1 MAKLSATTYAG
12 LAEVLGNRDHVTIGK
27 NTVAR
32 YDDDDIVV
40 SLHGHDIV
48 RLDPAAEQVS
58 FTLAGWD
65 TVTTRQRVNS
75 FLGRDARV
83 HREGGETF
91 FYAARSV
98 AGGPVEGRVYADE
111 WHTLVVA

>member
-1 MAKLSATTYAG
+1 MAKLSATTYNG
-12 LAEVLGNRDHVTIGK
+12 LAEVLGSRDRTTIGN

-32 YDDDDIVV
+32 YDGDDIIV

-65 TVTTRQRVNS
+65 TVTTRERVNQ
-75 FLGRDARV
+75 FLGRDAGV
-83 HREGGETF
+83 YREDGTTY
-91 FYAARSV
+91 FYARRSV